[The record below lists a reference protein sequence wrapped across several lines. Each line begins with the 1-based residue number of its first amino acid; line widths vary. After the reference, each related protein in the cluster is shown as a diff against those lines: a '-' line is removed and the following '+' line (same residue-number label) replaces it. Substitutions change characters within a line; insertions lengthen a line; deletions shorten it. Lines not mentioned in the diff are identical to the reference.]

1 MTSAVNASVLFT
13 AKTANKEVTFLR
25 YIHILISQMVNTDLD
40 ADNVDNDED
49 VFEDIAVE
57 PAPLLA
63 PSSVLRRAAGW
74 GHDRSIIYVTPH
86 LLVMKGARGW
96 CKVYCGVNIQM
107 KCAECDACLR
117 CSETL
122 TDLCWSRVH
131 TAQTL

>member
-74 GHDRSIIYVTPH
+74 SHDRSIPYATPSP
-86 LLVMKGARGW
+86 LVMKEARGW
-96 CKVYCGVNIQM
+96 CKDNCWVKIQII
-107 KCAECDACLR
+107 CAECNAWIC
-117 CSETL
+117 CSEIRAG
-122 TDLCWSRVH
+122 LCWSRCH
-131 TAQTL
+131 IAQTL